1 MSVGQSGVIERQIS
15 LRRLCEDL
23 QSELHWQCLYQP
35 EEDHHLRGDSS
46 AEDDV
51 GGAALVGFFNFI
63 RPHAVQIA
71 GGYELTYLRAHPEAI
86 TQFPPH
92 KLRLLVVCEGQIL
105 DDLLH
110 EDLKARH
117 IAVMTTP
124 MGAKMVLAAV
134 QHYLH
139 RELAPRQQ
147 VHGVLVDVLG
157 IGLLLQ
163 GEVGIGKSEL
173 ALELVSRG
181 HRLVADDS
189 VLCIREAPNVLT
201 GHCPAP
207 LRNFLEVRGL
217 GIINIREFFGAA
229 AIVRSKRIR
238 LVVEIQDMCDMEMAD
253 IDRLQGKVDH
263 LDILGIQLPRL
274 RMPVSAVRNLAVLV
288 EAAARSQYVKES
300 GGDMLADFEAQ
311 VQLSV
316 GEE

>member
-1 MSVGQSGVIERQIS
+1 MERQIS

-23 QSELHWQCLYQP
+23 HKEMFWDCLYRP
-35 EEDHHLRGDSS
+35 DKDFHLRGDPW

-51 GGAALVGFFNFI
+51 GGAALVGFLNFI
-63 RPHAVQIA
+63 RPHVVQIA
-71 GGYELTYLRAHPEAI
+71 GTCELQFLHQHPQRFA
-86 TQFPPH
+86 QFLTE
-92 KLRLLVVCEGQIL
+92 KLRLIVLCEKQSL
-105 DDLLH
+105 SPEMLETLQN
-110 EDLKARH
+110 RQV
-117 IAVMTTP
+117 AVMATTLE
-124 MGAKMVLAAV
+124 AQKVLARLQLYLHRVLAA
-134 QHYLH
+134 
-139 RELAPRQQ
+139 RQQ

-157 IGLLLQ
+157 VGLLLQ
-163 GEVGIGKSEL
+163 GEAGIGKSEL

-189 VLCIREAPNVLT
+189 VLCVREAPQVIT

-238 LVVEIQDMCDMEMAD
+238 LVVEIQDMHDMEMAD

-263 LDILGIQLPRL
+263 LDILGVPLTRL
-274 RMPVSAVRNLAVLV
+274 RIPVSAARNLAVLV

-300 GGDMLADFEAQ
+300 GGDMLADFEEQ
-311 VQLSV
+311 VRLSA

>member
-1 MSVGQSGVIERQIS
+1 MTFAQSGGLERHIS
-15 LRRLCEDL
+15 LRQFCTDL
-23 QSELHWQCLYQP
+23 HSELHWQCLHQP
-35 EEDHHLRGDSS
+35 EEGSLSGDPW

-51 GGAALVGFFNFI
+51 GGAALVGFLNFI
-63 RPHAVQIA
+63 RPHMVQIA
-71 GGYELTYLRAHPEAI
+71 GACELAYLEAHPESTA
-86 TQFPPH
+86 QFLPA
-92 KLRLLVVCEGQIL
+92 KLRLLIVCEGQSL
-105 DDLLH
+105 ADRLYA
-110 EDLKARH
+110 DLKSRH
-117 IAVMTTP
+117 IAVMATS
-124 MGAKMVLAAV
+124 MGAKMVLAQV

-139 RELAPRQQ
+139 HALAPRQQ
-147 VHGVLVDVLG
+147 IHGVLVDVLG
-157 IGLLLQ
+157 VGLLLQ
-163 GEVGIGKSEL
+163 GEAGIGKSEL

-189 VLCIREAPNVLT
+189 VLCIREAPNILT

-238 LVVEIQDMCDMEMAD
+238 LVVEIKDMRDMEMAD

-263 LDILGIQLPRL
+263 MDILGTQLTRL
-274 RMPVSAVRNLAVLV
+274 RLPVSAARNLAVLV

-311 VQLSV
+311 VRRSA
-316 GEE
+316 GEA

>member
-1 MSVGQSGVIERQIS
+1 MERQIS
-15 LRRLCEDL
+15 LRRLWAEL
-23 QSELHWQCLYQP
+23 YSELHWQCLHQP
-35 EEDHHLRGDSS
+35 GEDHYLRGDPW
-46 AEDDV
+46 AGDDV

-63 RPHAVQIA
+63 RPHVVQIA
-71 GGYELTYLRAHPEAI
+71 GLCELAYLGAHPEAME
-86 TQFPPH
+86 QFLPH
-92 KLRLLVVCEGQIL
+92 KLRLLVICEDQVL
-105 DDLLH
+105 DDHLY
-110 EDLKARH
+110 EALKVRQ

-124 MGAKMVLAAV
+124 IGAQMVLARV
-134 QHYLH
+134 QRHLH
-139 RELAPRQQ
+139 QELAPRQQ

-157 IGLLLQ
+157 VGLLLQ

-189 VLCIREAPNVLT
+189 VLCIREAPNILT

-229 AIVRSKRIR
+229 AIVHSKRIR
-238 LVVEIQDMCDMEMAD
+238 LVVEIQDMRDMEIAD

-263 LDILGIQLPRL
+263 LDILGTPLPRL
-274 RMPVSAVRNLAVLV
+274 CLPASAARNLAVLV

-311 VQLSV
+311 VRLSV

>member
-1 MSVGQSGVIERQIS
+1 MERQIS
-15 LRRLCEDL
+15 LRRLFEDL
-23 QSELHWQCLYQP
+23 RGELQWQCLCQP
-35 EEDHHLRGDSS
+35 GEENYLGGDLL
-46 AEDDV
+46 AEDDA

-63 RPHAVQIA
+63 RPYPVQIA
-71 GGYELTYLRAHPEAI
+71 GDCELAYLRAHPQAMA
-86 TQFPPH
+86 QFLSP
-92 KLRLLVVCEGQIL
+92 KLRLLIICEGQTL
-105 DDLLH
+105 DEHFYRDLN
-110 EDLKARH
+110 ARH
-117 IAVMTTP
+117 IAAITTP
-124 MGAKMVLAAV
+124 AAAKGVLARV

-157 IGLLLQ
+157 VGLLLQ

-189 VLCIREAPNVLT
+189 VLCLREAPNILT
-201 GHCPAP
+201 GHCPAA
-207 LRNFLEVRGL
+207 LQNFLEVRGL
-217 GIINIREFFGAA
+217 GIVNIREFFGAA

-238 LVVEIQDMCDMEMAD
+238 LVVEIRDMSDTEMAN

-263 LDILGIQLPRL
+263 LDILGIRLPRL
-274 RMPVSAVRNLAVLV
+274 CLPVSAVRNLAVLV

-311 VQLSV
+311 VLQNV

>member
-1 MSVGQSGVIERQIS
+1 
-15 LRRLCEDL
+15 
-23 QSELHWQCLYQP
+23 
-35 EEDHHLRGDSS
+35 
-46 AEDDV
+46 
-51 GGAALVGFFNFI
+51 
-63 RPHAVQIA
+63 
-71 GGYELTYLRAHPEAI
+71 HPQAMA
-86 TQFPPH
+86 QFLSP
-92 KLRLLVVCEGQIL
+92 KLRLLIICEGQTPDRHFYSDL
-105 DDLLH
+105 DAH
-110 EDLKARH
+110 H

-124 MGAKMVLAAV
+124 AAATGVLARV

-139 RELAPRQQ
+139 QELAPRQQ

-157 IGLLLQ
+157 VGLLLQ

-189 VLCIREAPNVLT
+189 VLCIREAPNILT
-201 GHCPAP
+201 GHCPAA
-207 LRNFLEVRGL
+207 LQNFLEVRGL
-217 GIINIREFFGAA
+217 GIVNIREFFGAA

-238 LVVEIQDMCDMEMAD
+238 LVVEIRDMSDTEMAN

-274 RMPVSAVRNLAVLV
+274 CLPVSAVRNLAVLV

-311 VQLSV
+311 VLRNV
-316 GEE
+316 GEG

>member
-1 MSVGQSGVIERQIS
+1 MERQIS
-15 LRRLCEDL
+15 LRRLWAEL
-23 QSELHWQCLYQP
+23 HSELRWQCLHQP
-35 EEDHHLRGDSS
+35 GEDHYLRGDPW

-63 RPHAVQIA
+63 RPHVVQIA
-71 GGYELTYLRAHPEAI
+71 GTCELAYLGAHPEAME
-86 TQFPPH
+86 QFLPH
-92 KLRLLVVCEGQIL
+92 KLRLLVICEGQAL
-105 DDLLH
+105 DDHLY
-110 EDLKARH
+110 EALKARQ

-124 MGAKMVLAAV
+124 IGAQVVLARM
-134 QHYLH
+134 QRHLDQ
-139 RELAPRQQ
+139 ELAPRQQ

-157 IGLLLQ
+157 VGLLLQ

-238 LVVEIQDMCDMEMAD
+238 LVVEIQDMRDMEMAD

-263 LDILGIQLPRL
+263 LDLLGTQLPRL
-274 RMPVSAVRNLAVLV
+274 CLPASAARNLAVLV

-316 GEE
+316 GKN

>member
-1 MSVGQSGVIERQIS
+1 
-15 LRRLCEDL
+15 
-23 QSELHWQCLYQP
+23 
-35 EEDHHLRGDSS
+35 
-46 AEDDV
+46 
-51 GGAALVGFFNFI
+51 LVGFFNFI
-63 RPHAVQIA
+63 RPHVVQIA
-71 GGYELTYLRAHPEAI
+71 GTCELAYLGAHPEAME
-86 TQFPPH
+86 QFLPH
-92 KLRLLVVCEGQIL
+92 KLRLLVICEDQAL
-105 DDLLH
+105 DDHLY
-110 EDLKARH
+110 EALKARQ

-124 MGAKMVLAAV
+124 IGAQVVLARM
-134 QHYLH
+134 QRHLDQ
-139 RELAPRQQ
+139 ELAPRQQ

-157 IGLLLQ
+157 VGLLLQ

-189 VLCIREAPNVLT
+189 VLCIREAPNILT

-217 GIINIREFFGAA
+217 GIVNIREFFGAA
-229 AIVRSKRIR
+229 AIVHSKRIR
-238 LVVEIQDMCDMEMAD
+238 LVVEIQDMRDMEIAD

-263 LDILGIQLPRL
+263 LDILGISLPRL
-274 RMPVSAVRNLAVLV
+274 CLPASAARNLAVLV

-311 VQLSV
+311 VRLSV

>member
-1 MSVGQSGVIERQIS
+1 MERQIS

-23 QSELHWQCLYQP
+23 HKEMFWDCLCRPGKDFY
-35 EEDHHLRGDSS
+35 LRGDPL

-51 GGAALVGFFNFI
+51 NGAALVGFLNFI
-63 RPHAVQIA
+63 RPHVVQIA
-71 GGYELTYLRAHPEAI
+71 GAREMQFLRQHPQGFEQFLTE
-86 TQFPPH
+86 
-92 KLRLLVVCEGQIL
+92 KLRLIVLCEKETLSPEMLEIL
-105 DDLLH
+105 QS
-110 EDLKARH
+110 RQV
-117 IAVMTTP
+117 AVMVTNLEVQ
-124 MGAKMVLAAV
+124 KVLARLRL
-134 QHYLH
+134 YLH
-139 RELAPRQQ
+139 RELAARQQ

-157 IGLLLQ
+157 VGLLLQ

-189 VLCIREAPNVLT
+189 VLCIREAPQVIT

-238 LVVEIQDMCDMEMAD
+238 LVVEIQDMQDMEIAD

-263 LDILGIQLPRL
+263 LDILGVPLTRL
-274 RMPVSAVRNLAVLV
+274 RMPVSAARNLAVLV

-300 GGDMLADFEAQ
+300 GGDMLADFEEQ
-311 VQLSV
+311 VRLSV